1 MASRNQSNKET
12 TVKGTIRAMTSD
24 AWTIDNLLLFCNYKN
39 VGMMPE
45 GLILDEY
52 RDYFE
57 QFLVD
62 AKVSEEYYY
71 SPSLFSEIQYGTP
84 DLDFLVLYFAKIQSL
99 FEFNQPKIKMLP
111 VTMLSDLNKLIVQNK
126 DIVKNS
132 KANPQEFPEL
142 ETIKLPKKGYL

>member
-24 AWTIDNLLLFCNYKN
+24 AWTIDNLLLFCNYKS

-62 AKVSEEYYY
+62 IKVSEEYYY

-84 DLDFLVLYFAKIQSL
+84 DLDFLILYFAKIPSL
-99 FEFNQPKIKMLP
+99 FEFNQPRIKMLP
-111 VTMLSDLNKLIVQNK
+111 LTMLSDLNKLIVQNK

-132 KANPQEFPEL
+132 KANPKEFPEL
-142 ETIKLPKKGYL
+142 EAIRLPKKGYL